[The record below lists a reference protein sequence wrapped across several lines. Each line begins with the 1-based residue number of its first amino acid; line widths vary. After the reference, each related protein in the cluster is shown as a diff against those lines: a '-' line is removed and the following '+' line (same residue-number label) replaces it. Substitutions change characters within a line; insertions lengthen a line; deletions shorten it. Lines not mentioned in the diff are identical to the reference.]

1 MTNDAGVGGAVQPG
15 SHGRHDCVPLP
26 PHRVPRRF
34 RHPLARRQKGPLPR
48 RPPLPRGTEQPSKQK
63 GNGLDVS
70 ERHLGFDTFDLVE
83 QMLVSHHFTRDGDD
97 DGR

>member
-1 MTNDAGVGGAVQPG
+1 MPSSRGPTAATTAFRCHPTASRAGSGTRSRA
-15 SHGRHDCVPLP
+15 GRRGLCHAGL
-26 PHRVPRRF
+26 
-34 RHPLARRQKGPLPR
+34 
-48 RPPLPRGTEQPSKQK
+48 PLPRGTEQPSKQK